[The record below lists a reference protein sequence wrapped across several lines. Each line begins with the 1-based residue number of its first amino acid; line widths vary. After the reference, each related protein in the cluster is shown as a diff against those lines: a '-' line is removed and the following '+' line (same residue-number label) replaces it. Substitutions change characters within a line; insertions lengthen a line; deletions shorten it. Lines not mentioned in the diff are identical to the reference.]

1 MALLPNEYFL
11 FSFHREEN
19 VDESENLKKILS
31 TIDALI
37 SQYNVPVIVST
48 HPRTRKRIESLNISK
63 DEKLI
68 FNKPFGFID
77 YINLQI
83 NAKVV
88 LSDSGTITEESSILN
103 FPALNIRETNE
114 RQEGFEKGAVM
125 MVGLDKDRI
134 MSALKILET
143 QLRGSQRN
151 IELVEDY
158 SSINVSEIVVRA
170 ILSYTEYINANIWK
184 K

>member
-1 MALLPNEYFL
+1 M
-11 FSFHREEN
+11 
-19 VDESENLKKILS
+19 
-31 TIDALI
+31 
-37 SQYNVPVIVST
+37 
-48 HPRTRKRIESLNISK
+48 
-63 DEKLI
+63 
-68 FNKPFGFID
+68 
-77 YINLQI
+77 
-83 NAKVV
+83 
-88 LSDSGTITEESSILN
+88 SDSGTITEESSILN

-114 RQEGFEKGAVM
+114 RQEGFEEGAVM

-158 SSINVSEIVVRA
+158 SSINVSEKVVRA
-170 ILSYTEYINANIWK
+170 ILSYTEYINANTWK